1 MASIEITGMAKLER
15 LLAQGGDKAIKG
27 LAKGLYAE
35 ANIAFNES
43 QILVPVDTSALK
55 GSGHVSLPQIT
66 SDAVEIT
73 IAYGGPATSYALF
86 VHERIFAPS
95 GKKVF
100 HKPPTRAKFL
110 ETPAKR
116 RTKGMAT
123 RLGVYIRE
131 AMGGNK

>member
-1 MASIEITGMAKLER
+1 MASIEIKGMEKLSR
-15 LLAQGGDKAIKG
+15 IVAGGGDNAIKA
-27 LAKGLYAE
+27 LAKGLYVE
-35 ANIAFNES
+35 ANAAFNES

-55 GSGHVSLPQIT
+55 GSGHVTLPQIT
-66 SDAVEIT
+66 PNSVEVT
-73 IAYGGPATSYALF
+73 IAYGGPATSYAIY

-95 GKKVF
+95 GKKVY

-131 AMGGNK
+131 AMRGQ

>member
-1 MASIEITGMAKLER
+1 MASIEIKGMQKLER
-15 LLAQGGDKAIKG
+15 IVAMGGDKAIQA

-35 ANIAFNES
+35 ANAAFNES

-55 GSGHVSLPQIT
+55 GSGHVSLPKVT
-66 SDAVEIT
+66 TDSVEVT
-73 IAYGGPATSYALF
+73 IAYGGPATSYAIH

-95 GKKVF
+95 GKKVY
-100 HKPPTRAKFL
+100 HRPPTRAKFL

-123 RLGVYIRE
+123 RLGVHIRQ
-131 AMGGNK
+131 AMGNQQ